1 MFEIMVVRHPFAA
14 GRGLEKKLLRLVLQS
29 VQYSSWE
36 LRFVL
41 DLLKQAVVL
50 PPCRRARSGAGC
62 HVLTPP
68 SRGWRPG
75 PTDVVASAFPVRRP
89 CIGTM
94 WTDEPKSESARPRA
108 GFVPNFRS
116 GLGISYYTVEAFRGG
131 FGVVFGQSCQGYL
144 TRNGPHIL
152 CVRKHICTVRVDAI
166 MQVANLVSSG
176 SYRTVFSKEKLLRC
190 ECKIE
195 SPRMPESVGPSHFP
209 KRMGRKQMELR

>member
-1 MFEIMVVRHPFAA
+1 
-14 GRGLEKKLLRLVLQS
+14 
-29 VQYSSWE
+29 
-36 LRFVL
+36 
-41 DLLKQAVVL
+41 
-50 PPCRRARSGAGC
+50 
-62 HVLTPP
+62 
-68 SRGWRPG
+68 
-75 PTDVVASAFPVRRP
+75 VRRP
-89 CIGTM
+89 CIGTWLTPRTM

-144 TRNGPHIL
+144 TRNRPHIL

-195 SPRMPESVGPSHFP
+195 SPRMPESVGPVEATLNGWPIRFP